1 MKNKNTYSK
10 LIKVQV
16 AHKILISF
24 EITIILSALNLD
36 KIIII
41 ITRIEFYLKKKHLL
55 SYKNNIIN

>member
-41 ITRIEFYLKKKHLL
+41 ITRIEFYLKKTLT
-55 SYKNNIIN
+55 